1 MSKKWVYLLILA
13 LLVLLIGLFSNT
25 WSVGSINESQDEKI
39 QTQEQ
44 ELKDQQEKLKEQ
56 DKKIKQLN
64 KKLES
69 KLLKQQLASKQA
81 PQPSVSPTAQ
91 LSPVTSVKSSCAKY
105 EPLLAKYNWDI
116 GTALR
121 IVNAESGCSPVGHN
135 WTDTHRN
142 YLTGQVICYG
152 SWGLFNIGCVHGY
165 SRRYLENPE
174 NNVKV
179 AYLIYKGSG
188 GFYPWTTY

>member
-1 MSKKWVYLLILA
+1 MDKKWLVLLILA

-25 WSVGSINESQDEKI
+25 LSVGSINESQDGKI
-39 QTQEQ
+39 QTQDQ

-69 KLLKQQLASKQA
+69 KLLKQKLAAKRTPQA
-81 PQPSVSPTAQ
+81 SSIPSPQ
-91 LSPVTSVKSSCAKY
+91 LSSVTSVKSSCAEYK
-105 EPLLAKYNWDI
+105 PLIAKYNWDI
-116 GTALR
+116 GTSLS
-121 IVNAESGCSPVGHN
+121 IINAERGCWPVGHN

-165 SRRYLENPE
+165 SRQYLENP
-174 NNVKV
+174 
-179 AYLIYKGSG
+179 
-188 GFYPWTTY
+188 

>member
-1 MSKKWVYLLILA
+1 MNKWIYLLILA
-13 LLVLLIGLFSNT
+13 LIVLLIGLFSNT
-25 WSVGSINESQDEKI
+25 LSVGSINEGQDVTIEE
-39 QTQEQ
+39 QEQ
-44 ELKDQQEKLKEQ
+44 ELKDQQERLKKQ
-56 DKKIKQLN
+56 DEKIKQLN

-81 PQPSVSPTAQ
+81 LQASSNPTNKL
-91 LSPVTSVKSSCAKY
+91 LSVTSVKSSCAKY

-135 WTDTHRN
+135 WTDTHRD
-142 YLTGQVICYG
+142 YLTGQVLCYG

-165 SRRYLENPE
+165 SRQYLENPE

>member
-1 MSKKWVYLLILA
+1 MDKKWLVLLILA

-25 WSVGSINESQDEKI
+25 WTVGSINESQDGKI
-39 QTQEQ
+39 QNQDQ
-44 ELKDQQEKLKEQ
+44 QLKDQQERLKKQ
-56 DKKIKQLN
+56 DEKIKQLN

-69 KLLKQQLASKQA
+69 KLLKQQLALKNPLQA
-81 PQPSVSPTAQ
+81 PSTPSPQ
-91 LSPVTSVKSSCAKY
+91 LSSVTSVKSSCAKY

-165 SRRYLENPE
+165 SRQYLENP
-174 NNVKV
+174 
-179 AYLIYKGSG
+179 
-188 GFYPWTTY
+188 